1 MVSAKL
7 SLFDWLL
14 SSGEGTE
21 LSGFLKWNL
30 ISLNWNKLTPI
41 IIIII
46 IIILLLLLIARKL
59 TFEYDQMRV
68 TSRIPKNYKQKQ

>member
-21 LSGFLKWNL
+21 LFGFLKWNL
-30 ISLNWNKLTPI
+30 VSLNWNKLTPMTGI
-41 IIIII
+41 S
-46 IIILLLLLIARKL
+46 LR
-59 TFEYDQMRV
+59 
-68 TSRIPKNYKQKQ
+68 

>member
-30 ISLNWNKLTPI
+30 ISLNWNKLTPMTGI
-41 IIIII
+41 CED
-46 IIILLLLLIARKL
+46 KVVCY
-59 TFEYDQMRV
+59 F
-68 TSRIPKNYKQKQ
+68 